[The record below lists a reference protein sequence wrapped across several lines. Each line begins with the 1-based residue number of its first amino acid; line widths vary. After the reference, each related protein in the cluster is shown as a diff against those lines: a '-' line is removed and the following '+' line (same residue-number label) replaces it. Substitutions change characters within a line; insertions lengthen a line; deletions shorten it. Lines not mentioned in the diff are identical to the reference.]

1 MPEASRK
8 THGRNQPSSD
18 VVAPNS
24 GVQTYGM
31 APHLGRS
38 QAKACPRPENLDTEL
53 AAGPSY
59 RLCSACCDG
68 HCCYNSLPFFVT
80 QRVSIRDLWY
90 SHPANRLECQCQD

>member
-68 HCCYNSLPFFVT
+68 HNSPPLFCDSAGKYKRSLVQPP
-80 QRVSIRDLWY
+80 SE
-90 SHPANRLECQCQD
+90 SS

>member
-68 HCCYNSLPFFVT
+68 HCCYNSSPF
-80 QRVSIRDLWY
+80 L
-90 SHPANRLECQCQD
+90 